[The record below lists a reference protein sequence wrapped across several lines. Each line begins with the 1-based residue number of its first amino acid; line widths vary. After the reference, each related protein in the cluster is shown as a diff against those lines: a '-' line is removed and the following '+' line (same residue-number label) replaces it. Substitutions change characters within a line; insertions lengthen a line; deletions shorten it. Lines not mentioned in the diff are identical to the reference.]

1 MVKVSKTVRSRV
13 NKLFLAWVRQY
24 CGECSREMPFTNVCN
39 EETFLEEQIEFVGK
53 YLGFIMI
60 DGPASL
66 NTVER
71 VRRFLSLQ
79 TPAPEDHMMEI
90 HFVGGAPIEA
100 IVCVESL
107 NDVDVADVHGLID
120 FDMMFVYKAGRKRW
134 SNKSA
139 EAFIKELKDDL
150 ECDGSR
156 ADLKYSFNGSQ
167 LVIEC
172 TIEE

>member
-1 MVKVSKTVRSRV
+1 MVKVSKTVMSRV

-24 CGECSREMPFTNVCN
+24 RDECSRTKPFTNASDD
-39 EETFLEEQIEFVGK
+39 ETFLEGQIEFIGN

-71 VRRFLSLQ
+71 VGRFLSLQ
-79 TPAPEDHMMEI
+79 TPASVDHMMEI

-107 NDVDVADVHGLID
+107 NDIDVADVHGLID
-120 FDMMFVYKAGRKRW
+120 FDMMFVYKSGRKRW

-139 EAFIKELKDDL
+139 EAFIKELEDDL
-150 ECDGSR
+150 EYDGSR

-167 LVIEC
+167 LVIDC
-172 TIEE
+172 GIIE